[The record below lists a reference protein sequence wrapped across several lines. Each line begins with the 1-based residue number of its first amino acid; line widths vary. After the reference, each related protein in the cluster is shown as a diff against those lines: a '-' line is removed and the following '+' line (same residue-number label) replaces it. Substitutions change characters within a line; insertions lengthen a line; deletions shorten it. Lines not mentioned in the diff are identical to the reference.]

1 MWHQKPCNL
10 HLKMFFYLTKLINQ
24 RSKFTHVKWPSH
36 MHVNKPSFN
45 ANHALFVCLSY
56 MFCLLRPKHLQHIMM
71 MTDKCVCVCAPV
83 CVWKRGRTLMWKDW
97 LKRDKGHCW
106 GLRLKSTPLICE
118 CVWLCVLDRW
128 LTLTLSECCVT
139 LTPLSL
145 WLSVCVCVCACY
157 SLTGE
162 SPGYIEVTF
171 VSASF
176 TIVIFF
182 FLLHFC
188 CCCFTFSGILNPEW
202 ELMITVVKQ
211 SQLITNNISSPTK
224 R

>member
-1 MWHQKPCNL
+1 MWHQKQCNL

-45 ANHALFVCLSY
+45 ANHTLFVCLSH

-71 MTDKCVCVCAPV
+71 MTDKCVCV

-145 WLSVCVCVCACY
+145 WLSVCVCVCVHVTHWLVRALGTLKWHL
-157 SLTGE
+157 SLPL
-162 SPGYIEVTF
+162 SLLWFSSFFSIF
-171 VSASF
+171 VVVVS
-176 TIVIFF
+176 
-182 FLLHFC
+182 L
-188 CCCFTFSGILNPEW
+188 FSGILNPEW

-211 SQLITNNISSPTK
+211 SQLITNSISSPTK

>member
-56 MFCLLRPKHLQHIMM
+56 MFCSLRPKHLQHIMM

-145 WLSVCVCVCACY
+145 WLSVCVCVCMLLIDWWEPWVHWSDICLCLFHY
-157 SLTGE
+157 CD
-162 SPGYIEVTF
+162 
-171 VSASF
+171 
-176 TIVIFF
+176 
-182 FLLHFC
+182 FLL
-188 CCCFTFSGILNPEW
+188 
-202 ELMITVVKQ
+202 
-211 SQLITNNISSPTK
+211 SSPFLLLLFHFFWNIKPGMRANDYCSKTITADYK
-224 R
+224 